1 MKSEAKTIIN
11 IIDAEKKELEYKQK
25 GAMQVHDNEAIYG
38 LKLQI
43 QAFEYI
49 INKLYNIYE
58 FTDESVI
65 FEILRQ
71 NYEKCDTELIA
82 LNGEKYIVKK
92 DVPVSIQ
99 ENLLQWPEDIEDK
112 TVISP
117 VAKAINL
124 DNIIE
129 INTIK
134 ED

>member
-11 IIDAEKKELEYKQK
+11 IIHAEKTELEYKQK
-25 GAMQVHDNEAIYG
+25 EAMQVHDNEAIYS

-43 QAFEYI
+43 QTLDYI
-49 INKLYNIYE
+49 INKLYHIYE
-58 FTDESVI
+58 FTDESAI
-65 FEILRQ
+65 LEILRQ

-129 INTIK
+129 INTLS
-134 ED
+134 

>member
-58 FTDESVI
+58 FTDENAI

>member
-1 MKSEAKTIIN
+1 MKSEAKTIIS
-11 IIDAEKKELEYKQK
+11 IIDAEKNELEYKQK
-25 GAMQVHDNEAIYG
+25 EAMQVHDNEAIYG

-43 QAFEYI
+43 QALEYI
-49 INKLYNIYE
+49 INKLYKIYE
-58 FTDESVI
+58 FTDESAI
-65 FEILRQ
+65 LEILRQ

-129 INTIK
+129 INTLS
-134 ED
+134 

>member
-43 QAFEYI
+43 QAEKYFCNDDDIERINKI
-49 INKLYNIYE
+49 IKDNFIIDISNSVVRIDPNKLY
-58 FTDESVI
+58 
-65 FEILRQ
+65 L
-71 NYEKCDTELIA
+71 
-82 LNGEKYIVKK
+82 
-92 DVPVSIQ
+92 
-99 ENLLQWPEDIEDK
+99 DIEDK

>member
-43 QAFEYI
+43 QALEYI

-58 FTDESVI
+58 FTDESAI
-65 FEILRQ
+65 LEILRR
-71 NYEKCDTELIA
+71 NHDKCDTELIA

-92 DVPVSIQ
+92 DVHASIQ
-99 ENLLQWPEDIEDK
+99 ENLLQWHEDIEDK
-112 TVISP
+112 TVIP
-117 VAKAINL
+117 LVAKAINL

-129 INTIK
+129 INTLS
-134 ED
+134 

>member
-25 GAMQVHDNEAIYG
+25 EAMQVHDNEAIYG

-43 QAFEYI
+43 QALEYI

-58 FTDESVI
+58 FTDESAI

-71 NYEKCDTELIA
+71 NHDKCDTELIA
-82 LNGEKYIVKK
+82 LNGDKYIVKK

-99 ENLLQWPEDIEDK
+99 ENLLQWHEDIEDK
-112 TVISP
+112 TVIPP
-117 VAKAINL
+117 VAKSINL

-129 INTIK
+129 INTLS
-134 ED
+134 

>member
-11 IIDAEKKELEYKQK
+11 IINAEKKELEYKQK
-25 GAMQVHDNEAIYG
+25 EAMQVHDNEAIYS

-43 QAFEYI
+43 QALEYI

-58 FTDESVI
+58 FTDESAI
-65 FEILRQ
+65 LEILRQ

-99 ENLLQWPEDIEDK
+99 ENLLQWHEDIEDK

-117 VAKAINL
+117 IIKAINL

-129 INTIK
+129 INTLS
-134 ED
+134 

>member
-11 IIDAEKKELEYKQK
+11 IIDTEKKELENKL
-25 GAMQVHDNEAIYG
+25 GRAAAIGDGDSVHRYE
-38 LKLQI
+38 LQI
-43 QAFEYI
+43 QALEYI
-49 INKLYNIYE
+49 INKLYHIYE
-58 FTDESVI
+58 FTDESAI
-65 FEILRQ
+65 LEILRQ

-99 ENLLQWPEDIEDK
+99 ENLLQWHEDIEDK

-129 INTIK
+129 INTLS
-134 ED
+134 

>member
-11 IIDAEKKELEYKQK
+11 IINTEKKELEYKQK
-25 GAMQVHDNEAIYG
+25 EAMQVHDKKAIYS

-43 QAFEYI
+43 QALEYI
-49 INKLYNIYE
+49 TNKLYNIYE
-58 FTDESVI
+58 FTDESAI
-65 FEILRQ
+65 LEILRQ

-92 DVPVSIQ
+92 DVPVNIQ

-112 TVISP
+112 TVIPP

-129 INTIK
+129 INTLS
-134 ED
+134 

>member
-25 GAMQVHDNEAIYG
+25 GAMQVHDNETIYG

-43 QAFEYI
+43 QALEYI

-58 FTDESVI
+58 FTDESAI
-65 FEILRQ
+65 LEILRQ

>member
-11 IIDAEKKELEYKQK
+11 IIYAEKKELEYKQK